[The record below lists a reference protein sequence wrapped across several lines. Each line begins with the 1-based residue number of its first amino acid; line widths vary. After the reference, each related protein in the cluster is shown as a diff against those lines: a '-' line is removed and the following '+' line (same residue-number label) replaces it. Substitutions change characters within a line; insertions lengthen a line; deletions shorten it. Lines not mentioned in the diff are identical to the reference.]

1 MLLIILFGTL
11 LNKLVY
17 VWYALDATKPDL
29 TVLELPQYYA
39 TVVAI
44 VV

>member
-11 LNKLVY
+11 LNKLVC
-17 VWYALDATKPDL
+17 VWYALDAAKPDL
-29 TVLELPQYYA
+29 TVLEPPQYYA

-44 VV
+44 MV